1 MRLMRLIF
9 LVVPILAVTFNT
21 KSSKKKQQEL
31 DLVTEHVRTLD
42 IEIEQLRKEQE
53 NAESTVKNSKNTRNK
68 NILRQ
73 RKDALLNANKNLED
87 AIKKRNGINYV
98 LKKNSAVDKIVY
110 IPPF

>member
-9 LVVPILAVTFNT
+9 LVVPILALTFNT
-21 KSSKKKQQEL
+21 KNNKKKQQEL

-87 AIKKRNGINYV
+87 AIKKRNGINGYRTIE
-98 LKKNSAVDKIVY
+98 LGSNEHLPK
-110 IPPF
+110 